1 MCGLRRGCRSQNDCC
16 PPGHFIR
23 RISALCLLGC
33 PAILSRSDWRAQLD
47 DVRREL
53 GTSVDG
59 EDFYLNARRA
69 VWLADALSKQEVS
82 HLHAFRSD
90 AVLLVWLAGQ
100 LCARPLRLSAVIE
113 PRPTLRRSALR
124 KVLKDFAMVSVADER
139 LAADLNAADEIRLA
153 TVSET
158 QHRHIGPIKIRQPLP
173 LEPFRA
179 AVKQWVGRII
189 ASNS

>member
-1 MCGLRRGCRSQNDCC
+1 
-16 PPGHFIR
+16 
-23 RISALCLLGC
+23 
-33 PAILSRSDWRAQLD
+33 
-47 DVRREL
+47 
-53 GTSVDG
+53 
-59 EDFYLNARRA
+59 
-69 VWLADALSKQEVS
+69 
-82 HLHAFRSD
+82 
-90 AVLLVWLAGQ
+90 
-100 LCARPLRLSAVIE
+100 
-113 PRPTLRRSALR
+113 
-124 KVLKDFAMVSVADER
+124 MVSVADER